1 MRIIWVEAA
10 ALLAKV
16 GDVSTTLGM
25 RSVDTFGTVC
35 QTGQS
40 LCTQWKEPL
49 LFLKVPPHSPEPSL

>member
-25 RSVDTFGTVC
+25 SVDTFGTVC

-40 LCTQWKEPL
+40 LCTQFKEPL
-49 LFLKVPPHSPEPSL
+49 LFLKVRPHSPEPSL